1 MAVLPVLIYGDPKLR
16 RKAEPV
22 APEELAKPEFQGFLD
37 DLAETLYV
45 EDGIGLAAPQVDIGK
60 RVVVIDVS
68 WIEKQVKDPIFLI
81 NPTLETSGELV
92 DFDEGCLSLP
102 DVRGKVM
109 RPSQAR
115 LSFTDRH
122 GNPQVIEA
130 DGLLARCSQHE
141 LDHLEGVLFVDRLS
155 MTGKALVQGKL
166 KRLKR
171 GR

>member
-1 MAVLPVLIYGDPKLR
+1 MAVLPVLIYGDSKLR

-22 APEELAKPEFQGFLD
+22 APEELARPEFQAFLD
-37 DLAETLYV
+37 DMAETLYV
-45 EDGIGLAAPQVDIGK
+45 EDGIGLAAPQVGVNQ

-81 NPTLETSGELV
+81 NPTLEPHGEPV

-102 DVRGKVM
+102 EVRGKVV

-122 GNPQVIEA
+122 GHPQAIDAE
-130 DGLLARCSQHE
+130 GLLARCAQHE
-141 LDHLEGVLFVDRLS
+141 FDHLEGVLFVDRLS
-155 MTGKALVQGKL
+155 VTGKVLVQGKL

>member
-22 APEELAKPEFQGFLD
+22 APEELAKPEFQTFLD

-45 EDGIGLAAPQVDIGK
+45 EDGIGLAAPQVGVNQ

-68 WIEKQVKDPIFLI
+68 WIEKQIKDPIFLI

-102 DVRGKVM
+102 EV
-109 RPSQAR
+109 RPSLVR

-141 LDHLEGVLFVDRLS
+141 FDHLEGVLFVDRLS